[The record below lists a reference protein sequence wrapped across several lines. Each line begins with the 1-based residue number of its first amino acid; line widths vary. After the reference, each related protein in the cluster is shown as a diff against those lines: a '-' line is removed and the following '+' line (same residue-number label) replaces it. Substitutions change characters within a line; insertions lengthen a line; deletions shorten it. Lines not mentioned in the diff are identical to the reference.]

1 MSSEP
6 PIDADALNGLAA
18 ASDEEAAAIVA
29 AISDHIQTQEAAA
42 AAAAAADADDAD
54 ASQRSWGFAGRLSGV
69 GIAAN
74 RPPSSTPSDGWT
86 AADRADRF

>member
-1 MSSEP
+1 MSSDL
-6 PIDADALNGLAA
+6 PIDADALDGLAA

-29 AISDHIQTQEAAA
+29 AISDHIRTQEAAA
-42 AAAAAADADDAD
+42 AAAAAADADGEA
-54 ASQRSWGFAGRLSGV
+54 ASQRSWQFAGRLSGLGV
-69 GIAAN
+69 TAP

>member
-1 MSSEP
+1 MASE
-6 PIDADALNGLAA
+6 IALDADALDGLAA

-29 AISDHIQTQEAAA
+29 AISAHIRTQEAAA
-42 AAAAAADADDAD
+42 AAAADAEDEA
-54 ASQRSWGFAGRLSGV
+54 ASQRSWQFAGRLSGLGV
-69 GIAAN
+69 TAP

>member
-42 AAAAAADADDAD
+42 AAAAAADADSEE
-54 ASQRSWGFAGRLSGV
+54 ASRRSWQFTGRLSGV
-69 GIAAN
+69 GITAT
-74 RPPSSTPSDGWT
+74 RPSSSTPSDGWT